1 MTLDSQEKSRFPWK
15 QTFVAFFLL
24 IVLAILLEIGSDL
37 VTSRLAKE
45 YRTVFS
51 TGTAV
56 LWVVIGFLLVNRMRR
71 ILMSIVYHTPRHASM
86 WNLGVNVLTGF
97 AYLFV
102 AVFSLRMANTSVSSL
117 LVSGAVTGVIVGI
130 AAQSTLANILAGL
143 VIMTLRPYTLGQ
155 RITCRSW
162 MFSGAEYTGVVEEL
176 NLFYTVLRDGE
187 ITRVL
192 PNSTAV
198 VAAVTI
204 HSEDTAYS
212 TFTLGLPYHCPLSAA
227 REKLRTLAG
236 PGTDL
241 WVDSFGEKAVQCR
254 ARIPAGDP
262 DALRRLMVWAE
273 TFSRDAGSAERE
285 DLQLG
290 VQSSGTGER
299 EKSLSKDLSPDGDGI
314 QARDPA
320 RPPSPESSR
329 NRGLGES

>member
-1 MTLDSQEKSRFPWK
+1 MPLDSQEKSRFPWK
-15 QTFVAFFLL
+15 QTLVAFFLL
-24 IVLAILLEIGSDL
+24 ILLAVLLELGSDL

-45 YRTVFS
+45 YRTVFA
-51 TGTAV
+51 TGMAV

-192 PNSTAV
+192 PNSTTV

-236 PGTDL
+236 PGADL
-241 WVDSFGEKAVQCR
+241 WVDSFGEKAILCR

-262 DALRRLMVWAE
+262 DALRRLVVWAE
-273 TFSRDAGSAERE
+273 TFSPDPDSAVAEHPQSGSQATGIWERE
-285 DLQLG
+285 PNAAKDP
-290 VQSSGTGER
+290 SPSGN
-299 EKSLSKDLSPDGDGI
+299 GI
-314 QARDPA
+314 QAPDPA
-320 RPPSPESSR
+320 RPRSLNSPG
-329 NRGLGES
+329 NRGLDES